1 MPIPLDVSQQEKHTS
16 ICHAPIA
23 YTRHGEPKMDRPGE
37 RIRRVAL
44 KVTSKWRIIVL
55 VVRGYRWKA

>member
-1 MPIPLDVSQQEKHTS
+1 MEKHTS

-23 YTRHGEPKMDRPGE
+23 YTRHGQPKMDRPGE

-55 VVRGYRWKA
+55 VARGYRWKA